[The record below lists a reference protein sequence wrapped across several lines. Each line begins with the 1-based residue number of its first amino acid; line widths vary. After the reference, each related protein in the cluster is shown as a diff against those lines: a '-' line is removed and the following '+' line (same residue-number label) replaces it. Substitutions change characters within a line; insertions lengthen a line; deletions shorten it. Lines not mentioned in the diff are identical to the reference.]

1 LAAGDIACKT
11 LTFNMKYMT
20 LRTALLLAFSA
31 TLSACAQLEPSD
43 TSSSRDAQ
51 LVRSLVQ
58 ANLAE
63 IEAGR
68 LAVSRAQSRAVR
80 GYAQRMIDEH
90 TQLQAEASEL
100 KSAKGVPLP
109 TRPDES
115 QQAALKKLAA
125 TSGAAFDLAYIEQML
140 KDHADTLQL
149 LERTAARATDPAL
162 RAHAELAK
170 RLTANHLT
178 PAKTLMR

>member
-31 TLSACAQLEPSD
+31 TLFACAQLEPAGSAA
-43 TSSSRDAQ
+43 SRDAQ

-63 IEAGR
+63 IAAGR

-80 GYAQRMIDEH
+80 GYAQRMIDDH

-140 KDHADTLQL
+140 KDHAGTLQL

-162 RAHAELAK
+162 RAHAERALPHIRRHLELAE
-170 RLTANHLT
+170 RLAG
-178 PAKTLMR
+178 

>member
-1 LAAGDIACKT
+1 
-11 LTFNMKYMT
+11 MKYMN
-20 LRTALLLAFSA
+20 LRSALLLACSA
-31 TLSACAQLEPSD
+31 TLFACAQLEPAESAA
-43 TSSSRDAQ
+43 SRDAR
-51 LVRSLVQ
+51 LVRSIVQ

-63 IEAGR
+63 IAAGR
-68 LAVSRAQSRAVR
+68 LAVSKAQSRAVR

-109 TRPDES
+109 TRPDATQE
-115 QQAALKKLAA
+115 AALKKLAA
-125 TSGAAFDLAYIEQML
+125 MSGAAFDLAYIEQMR
-140 KDHADTLQL
+140 KDHADTLEL

-178 PAKTLMR
+178 STKTLMR